1 MMNDE
6 NLKRI
11 TYFLFGVVLF
21 MCCWLAIIT
30 GYVFGLC
37 SDVIAMTETTPSE
50 VTSVTEPS
58 EEYFPEETTI
68 ETTTPETIPDETT
81 PETEDTTHTDTI
93 IPEETET
100 IPEETKPY
108 IDPYE
113 VEMLACVIFQEA
125 GWDRSCDDCR
135 RRVADVVLNRVADD
149 RFPNNIH
156 DVLMQKNQYG
166 RYYWTGI
173 VWPDYASDPNE
184 KADVERAY
192 RIAREVLSGQHS
204 DLYGKG
210 YVWQATFKQGTDNIY
225 CCGHYYGR

>member
-1 MMNDE
+1 MIDE
-6 NLKRI
+6 NYKRT
-11 TYFLFGVVLF
+11 TYFLFGAVLF
-21 MCCWLAIIT
+21 ICFWLAIIT
-30 GYVFGLC
+30 GYVMGVC
-37 SDVIAMTETTPSE
+37 SDVIAMTETTTSE
-50 VTSVTEPS
+50 TTCATEPG
-58 EEYFPEETTI
+58 EEYSTTETTQ
-68 ETTTPETIPDETT
+68 ETTLETIPETA
-81 PETEDTTHTDTI
+81 PETEDTTPTETT
-93 IPEETET
+93 IPEETEN
-100 IPEETKPY
+100 IPEETEPY
-108 IDPYE
+108 INPYD